1 MTETPRSTAV
11 EHAILGEV
19 YEADTHNGYAQEWD
33 GLRENGL
40 SSIRASKS
48 T

>member
-1 MTETPRSTAV
+1 MTKAPRSTAV
-11 EHAILGEV
+11 EHGVLGGV

-40 SSIRASKS
+40 SGIRASKS